1 MELQKGTFTL
11 RSAEALKAVE
21 ESAETDC
28 LLRQKGKELRGRE
41 TLFFLFFFLAVMVRF
56 THFPLPGNT
65 VPAHSDI

>member
-1 MELQKGTFTL
+1 MELQKEPLPSVPLQKGTFTL

-41 TLFFLFFFLAVMVRF
+41 TLFFYFIF
-56 THFPLPGNT
+56 
-65 VPAHSDI
+65 